1 MADLKAQAMLTL
13 ANAEQRRAPRIRSL
27 IGARIVF
34 NNGLATVDCLIRDV
48 SETGAKLI
56 VSSPVPLP
64 DRFEL
69 TVPQKGTT
77 RRVRVVWRR
86 ATEIGVRFEDE
97 QAPEQA
103 SAPQS
108 EAALKRR
115 IRALEAEVARLQS
128 RIQLLTEG

>member
-1 MADLKAQAMLTL
+1 MADLKAQAVPKL
-13 ANAEQRRAPRIRSL
+13 ADAEQRQAPRLRAL

-34 NNGLATVDCLIRDV
+34 NNGQATLDCLIRDV
-48 SETGAKLI
+48 SETGAKLT
-56 VSSPVPLP
+56 VSALIPLP
-64 DRFEL
+64 DRFDL
-69 TVPQKGTT
+69 IIPQKGIT
-77 RRVRVVWRR
+77 RRVRVAWRR

-97 QAPEQA
+97 QTPEQA

-128 RIQLLTEG
+128 RIALLTEG